1 MPSVRNLLP
10 SLGFA
15 SPAFGWRR
23 HGLPEAVG
31 NVDLCAA
38 ILLLG
43 DGDLLHEQL
52 HKLAPLAL
60 ALLGVGLH
68 FRETLAQRKQPRL
81 GARGLKALLL
91 VGGEVGFGGGDEE
104 L

>member
-1 MPSVRNLLP
+1 MRNLLP
-10 SLGFA
+10 TLGFA
-15 SPAFGWRR
+15 FPTFGWLR

-52 HKLAPLAL
+52 HKLAPLAP

-68 FRETLAQRKQPRL
+68 FCESLAQREEPRL
-81 GARGLKALLL
+81 GGGGGQPLLL
-91 VGGEVGFGGGDEE
+91 VGVEVGFGGGDDE

>member
-1 MPSVRNLLP
+1 VRNIL
-10 SLGFA
+10 
-15 SPAFGWRR
+15 R

-31 NVDLCAA
+31 DVNLGAA
-38 ILLLG
+38 VLLLG

-52 HKLAPLAL
+52 HKLAPLAARL
-60 ALLGVGLH
+60 VSVGLH
-68 FRETLAQRKQPRL
+68 FCKALAQREEPCL
-81 GARGLKALLL
+81 GGGGGQSLLL